1 MRDMSNEVDLSK
13 RIIMKKEWWLT
24 GLYAVSVNLFKAV
37 EHAGLSLKA
46 IFFLERTGTDTV

>member
-1 MRDMSNEVDLSK
+1 MSNEVDLSK